1 MHIVFIFTFWYILL
15 NFFHSGQWYPKYAT
29 SVSYVHSSYFNHLT
43 ILSLLVIF
51 QILVACLHQ
60 QFYPS
65 VMFDIQE
72 SLLCKVKTLPQPSP
86 LKPWV
91 IFHYQ
96 SAYSLFLWNFTWVS
110 HSVLITTLWL
120 YPNTW
125 QTSVLK
131 KTFIL
136 TSSSEVYC
144 PSYSPSTFPFRTSIH

>member
-1 MHIVFIFTFWYILL
+1 MQIVFIFTFWYILL

-29 SVSYVHSSYFNHLT
+29 SVSCVHSSYFNHLT

-96 SAYSLFLWNFTWVS
+96 SAYSLFLMKFYMSLPQCINYYFMIIPKYMTNIS
-110 HSVLITTLWL
+110 FKENIYFDL
-120 YPNTW
+120 
-125 QTSVLK
+125 
-131 KTFIL
+131 
-136 TSSSEVYC
+136 
-144 PSYSPSTFPFRTSIH
+144 